1 MTRRLPR
8 RSFNWENSHAPRT
21 DGSVIV
27 HLENAVRILPRAAHF
42 LPRSR
47 LCRAGRVEEAEKETV
62 LFENSRK
69 ETPA

>member
-1 MTRRLPR
+1 
-8 RSFNWENSHAPRT
+8 
-21 DGSVIV
+21 V